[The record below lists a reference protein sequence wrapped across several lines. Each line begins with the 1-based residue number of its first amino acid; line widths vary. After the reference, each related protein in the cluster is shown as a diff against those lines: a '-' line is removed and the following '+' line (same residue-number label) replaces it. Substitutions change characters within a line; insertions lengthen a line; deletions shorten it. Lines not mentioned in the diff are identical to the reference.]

1 MVELSGGVRLGHHR
15 KQQEGRY
22 STYLFAPGREDPWVD
37 PGEFLNFWTQMDA
50 DFQDSIKC
58 QCKMVSIYR
67 FEKLW
72 NIGQKGCHSAEAGI
86 QVLFLS

>member
-37 PGEFLNFWTQMDA
+37 PGEFLIFWTQTDA
-50 DFQDSIKC
+50 DYQD
-58 QCKMVSIYR
+58 
-67 FEKLW
+67 
-72 NIGQKGCHSAEAGI
+72 
-86 QVLFLS
+86 FLKNESMQNAKRKIIIFGN